1 MVSLLCLSGRS
12 GVEEKNDQRQICVSY
27 VVIGI
32 TRWMGMGRLIDGE
45 GLN

>member
-1 MVSLLCLSGRS
+1 MG
-12 GVEEKNDQRQICVSY
+12 GKNDRKTDLCVSYGY

-32 TRWMGMGRLIDGE
+32 TRYMGRLIDGE